1 MKWET
6 VIGLEIHA
14 ELLTESKLFC
24 GCATAFGKSP
34 NTQCCPVCTGMPGTL
49 PSLNRRAVELAVL
62 AGLGLGCTVAAQTR
76 FDRKNYFYPDLPKAY
91 QISQLYAPL
100 CRDGYLDIAVPA
112 AKRIRI
118 REIHLEEDA
127 GKLIHDRGEQSLCDY
142 NRCGVPLIEIVTE
155 PDFRSGAEA
164 AAFVKELRHVLRI
177 LGVSDCKMQEGS
189 MRVDVNLSVRPAG
202 SPELGA
208 RTEMKN
214 LNSIRSVVR
223 AAEAEARRQT
233 ALLEK
238 EEAVP
243 QETRRWDEAQ
253 GQTFS
258 MRTKEEAA
266 DYRYFPEP
274 DLPPLALDPA
284 WIRSVEDGLP
294 TLPAAVRA
302 QCRKLGL
309 SEESA
314 ELLLGEPA
322 LLDFFR
328 ASLACGAPP
337 REACSWILGE
347 VRRILSERGMEPEK
361 LSMKPEKFA
370 LLLDL
375 LEQGAVNRQGAKET
389 LEAIFDGTADPAA
402 YIRENGLEQTSD
414 AAVIREAAARAAAEH
429 PKARDDWRAGRE
441 QALGFLM
448 GQCMRLLQGRGDP
461 TAVRRELLRLLNGEE

>member
-6 VIGLEIHA
+6 VIGLEVHA

-24 GCATAFGKSP
+24 GCATAFGKPP

-49 PSLNRRAVELAVL
+49 PALNRRAVELTAA
-62 AGLGLGCTVAAQTR
+62 AGLGLGCTVAERTC

-112 AKRIRI
+112 AKRVRI

-164 AAFVKELRHVLRI
+164 ASFVKELRHVLR
-177 LGVSDCKMQEGS
+177 LLRVSDCKMQEGS

-202 SPELGA
+202 SSALGA

-223 AAEAEARRQT
+223 AAEAEARRQA

-238 EEAVP
+238 GETVL

-274 DLPPLALDPA
+274 DLPPLTLDPE
-284 WIRSVEDGLP
+284 WIKSVRNGLP
-294 TLPAAVRA
+294 ALPAEIRA

-314 ELLLGEPA
+314 ELLLGEPT

-328 ASLACGAPP
+328 ASLACGAQPK
-337 REACSWILGE
+337 AAASWILVE
-347 VRRILSERGMEPEK
+347 VRRILGERRMEPEK
-361 LSMKPEKFA
+361 MAIKPEKFA

-375 LEQGAVNRQGAKET
+375 LEQGAVNREGAKET

-414 AAVIREAAARAAAEH
+414 ASVIRGAAARAVAEH
-429 PKARDDWRAGRE
+429 PKARDDWRAGRT

-448 GQCMRLLQGRGDP
+448 GRCMRLLQGRGDP
-461 TAVRRELLRLLNGEE
+461 AAVRRELLRLLNGEE

>member
-100 CRDGYLDIAVPA
+100 CRDGYLDIAAPA
-112 AKRIRI
+112 TKRVRI

-164 AAFVKELRHVLRI
+164 AAFVKELRHVLR
-177 LGVSDCKMQEGS
+177 LLRVSDCKMQEGS

-223 AAEAEARRQT
+223 AAEAEARRQA

-238 EEAVP
+238 GETVP
-243 QETRRWDEAQ
+243 QETRRWDETQ

-294 TLPAAVRA
+294 ALPAAIRA

-309 SEESA
+309 SEEST

-328 ASLACGAPP
+328 ESLACGAPP

-389 LEAIFDGTADPAA
+389 MEAIFDGTADPAA

-414 AAVIREAAARAAAEH
+414 AAVIRGAAARAAAEH
-429 PKARDDWRAGRE
+429 PKAREDWQAGRE

-448 GQCMRLLQGRGDP
+448 GQCMRLLQGRGNP
-461 TAVRRELLRLLNGEE
+461 AAVRQELLRLLNGEK

>member
-1 MKWET
+1 
-6 VIGLEIHA
+6 
-14 ELLTESKLFC
+14 
-24 GCATAFGKSP
+24 
-34 NTQCCPVCTGMPGTL
+34 
-49 PSLNRRAVELAVL
+49 
-62 AGLGLGCTVAAQTR
+62 
-76 FDRKNYFYPDLPKAY
+76 
-91 QISQLYAPL
+91 
-100 CRDGYLDIAVPA
+100 
-112 AKRIRI
+112 
-118 REIHLEEDA
+118 
-127 GKLIHDRGEQSLCDY
+127 
-142 NRCGVPLIEIVTE
+142 
-155 PDFRSGAEA
+155 
-164 AAFVKELRHVLRI
+164 
-177 LGVSDCKMQEGS
+177 

-223 AAEAEARRQT
+223 AAEAEARRQA

-238 EEAVP
+238 GETVP
-243 QETRRWDEAQ
+243 QETRRWDETQ

-294 TLPAAVRA
+294 ALPAAVRA

-309 SEESA
+309 SEEST

-414 AAVIREAAARAAAEH
+414 AAVIRGAAARAAAEH
-429 PKARDDWRAGRE
+429 PKAREDWQAGRE

-448 GQCMRLLQGRGDP
+448 GQCMRLLQGRGNP
-461 TAVRRELLRLLNGEE
+461 AAVRQELLRLLNGEK